1 MMKSPVLDVKNLKKY
16 FPLKGGKGV
25 VRAVDDVS
33 FQVNEGETFG
43 IVGESGCGKST
54 LGRLILRLIN
64 ADHGEVFLDGIPVL
78 SLSAGSLRK
87 ARKKMQM
94 VFQDAMASLDSRQ
107 KIGRII
113 AEPLKV
119 HGIGTKSQR
128 LETVRHLLETVG
140 LNSDVMDR
148 YPHEFSGG
156 QRQRICIA
164 RAIAL
169 NPRLVVAD
177 EPVSALDVSIQS
189 QVLNLLVDLR
199 EKLSLSYVFI
209 SHDLAVVEHIC
220 TRIGVMYLGQIIETA
235 HTEYLY
241 ANPAHPYTQ
250 TLLSAIPRPDPHNRN
265 KKRII
270 LQGDLPNPSNVPS
283 GCRFHT
289 RCPYVMEICRK
300 EIPPAY
306 VKQTP
311 LGPHISHCHKGFDK

>member
-1 MMKSPVLDVKNLKKY
+1 
-16 FPLKGGKGV
+16 
-25 VRAVDDVS
+25 
-33 FQVNEGETFG
+33 
-43 IVGESGCGKST
+43 
-54 LGRLILRLIN
+54 
-64 ADHGEVFLDGIPVL
+64 
-78 SLSAGSLRK
+78 
-87 ARKKMQM
+87 
-94 VFQDAMASLDSRQ
+94 MASLDARQ

-119 HGIGTKSQR
+119 HGIGTKGER
-128 LETVRHLLETVG
+128 LDTVRHLLKTVG
-140 LNSDVMDR
+140 LNPEAMDR

-241 ANPAHPYTQ
+241 ANPTHPYTQ
-250 TLLSAIPRPDPHNRN
+250 TLLSAIPRPDPHNRT
-265 KKRII
+265 KKDYSSGRSS
-270 LQGDLPNPSNVPS
+270 QSVQCTP
-283 GCRFHT
+283 GCRST
-289 RCPYVMEICRK
+289 RDALYDGNLPKGNPAGICKRNAAR
-300 EIPPAY
+300 PAHHSLS
-306 VKQTP
+306 Q
-311 LGPHISHCHKGFDK
+311 GI

>member
-1 MMKSPVLDVKNLKKY
+1 MIKTPVLDVKNLKKY
-16 FPLKGGKGV
+16 FPLKGGKGI

-33 FQVNEGETFG
+33 FQVQEKETFG

-54 LGRLILRLIN
+54 LGRLILRLIE
-64 ADHGEVFLDGIPVL
+64 ADHGEVLLDGAPVL
-78 SLSAGSLRK
+78 SLSAGNLRK

-94 VFQDAMASLDSRQ
+94 VFQDSMASLDARQ

-119 HGIGTKSQR
+119 HGIGTKSER
-128 LETVRHLLETVG
+128 LYTVRHLLQIVG
-140 LNSDVMDR
+140 LDPETMER

-169 NPRLVVAD
+169 NPKLVVAD

-220 TRIGVMYLGQIIETA
+220 NRIGVMYLGQIIETA
-235 HTEYLY
+235 HTEDLY
-241 ANPAHPYTQ
+241 AHPAHPYTQ
-250 TLLSAIPRPDPHNRN
+250 TLFSAIPRPDPHNRD

-270 LQGDLPNPSNVPS
+270 LQGDLPSLSNVPS

-289 RCPYVMEICRK
+289 RCPYVMEICSK
-300 EIPPAY
+300 EVPPAF
-306 VKQTP
+306 VKETP
-311 LGPHISHCHKGFDK
+311 SGLHTTNCHKGFEV

>member
-1 MMKSPVLDVKNLKKY
+1 MMKTLVLDVKNLKKH
-16 FPLKGGKGV
+16 FPLKGGKGI

-33 FQVNEGETFG
+33 FQVYEGETFG

-54 LGRLILRLIN
+54 LGRLILRLIK
-64 ADHGEVFLDGIPVL
+64 ADHGEVVLDGIPVL
-78 SLSAGSLRK
+78 SLSPGNLRK

-94 VFQDAMASLDSRQ
+94 VFQDAMASLDARQ

-119 HGIGTKSQR
+119 HGIGTKGER
-128 LETVRHLLETVG
+128 LDTVRHLLKTVG
-140 LNSDVMDR
+140 LNPEAMDR

-220 TRIGVMYLGQIIETA
+220 TRIGVMYLAKLSKLPTLSI
-235 HTEYLY
+235 
-241 ANPAHPYTQ
+241 YTPIQ
-250 TLLSAIPRPDPHNRN
+250 RILILRHCCLPFPVRIHITGTKKGLFFREIFPIRPMYPQDAV
-265 KKRII
+265 
-270 LQGDLPNPSNVPS
+270 S
-283 GCRFHT
+283 T
-289 RCPYVMEICRK
+289 RDAPI
-300 EIPPAY
+300 
-306 VKQTP
+306 
-311 LGPHISHCHKGFDK
+311 